1 MAIQAIS
8 FGQNDQ
14 VQKKSAMPA
23 AAAATV
29 VLTGAG
35 AAGGY
40 FGTKLNE
47 DSFVRAAVADQE
59 KSAQKEI
66 KKAEKELDGFLK
78 KVDGTAKE
86 TYEAGLK
93 DLSNDVKAREN
104 LRAAEENFKKAEADL
119 KKLSDKDGNK
129 LADVAEDKFN
139 KAKKAVD
146 EAKNQ
151 KDTAFTA
158 YEKAVPADKR
168 YSNEQLEQRAK
179 DLKKTALESLQGDDK
194 KAVEAAQKVIT
205 EKTPLMNEAKTAA
218 EELKTTKDLSKSE
231 NALVNKF
238 KSWFTVKEGEKR
250 ADEAEKLVSKLTKAA
265 KKSKAM
271 LYGGIGL
278 AVGAAAM
285 LVTHFTGSKKA

>member
-66 KKAEKELDGFLK
+66 KKAEKELDGLLK

-93 DLSNDVKAREN
+93 DLSDDVKAREK

-139 KAKKAVD
+139 KAKKAVETATTD
-146 EAKNQ
+146 
-151 KDTAFTA
+151 KDNAFKE
-158 YEKAVPADKR
+158 YDKLPNDKKF
-168 YSNEQLEQRAK
+168 SNEQLEQRAK

>member
-66 KKAEKELDGFLK
+66 KKAEKDLDGLLK
-78 KVDGTAKE
+78 KVAGDAK
-86 TYEAGLK
+86 TTFDNGMK
-93 DLSNDVKAREN
+93 DLNADVEARKD
-104 LRAAEENFKKAEADL
+104 LTAAEEKFQKAESEL
-119 KKLSDKDGNK
+119 KKLSDKDGKK
-129 LADVAEDKFN
+129 LADVADDKFN
-139 KAKKAVD
+139 KAKTAVD
-146 EAKNQ
+146 EAKTK
-151 KDTAFTA
+151 KDAAFSA

-168 YSNEQLEQRAK
+168 FSAEQLEQRGK
-179 DLKKTALESLQGDDK
+179 DLRKAALETLTGDDK
-194 KAVEAAQKVIT
+194 TAVENAQKVIT

-218 EELKTTKDLSKSE
+218 EDLKTTKDLSKSE
-231 NALVNKF
+231 NALVKKF
-238 KSWFTVKEGEKR
+238 KSMFTVKEGEKR
-250 ADEAEKLVSKLTKAA
+250 TDEAEKLVSKLTKAA

-285 LVTHFTGSKKA
+285 LVAHFTGSKKA

>member
-59 KSAQKEI
+59 KSAQKDI
-66 KKAEKELDGFLK
+66 KKAEKDLDSLFK
-78 KVDGTAKE
+78 KVDETAKTTFE
-86 TYEAGLK
+86 NGMK
-93 DLSNDVKAREN
+93 DLSADVEARKD
-104 LRAAEENFKKAEADL
+104 LTSAEENFKKADAEL
-119 KKLSDKDGNK
+119 KKLSDKEGKK
-129 LADVAEDKFN
+129 LADVADDKFN
-139 KAKKAVD
+139 KAKTAVD
-146 EAKNQ
+146 EAKTK
-151 KDTAFTA
+151 KDAAFTA

-168 YSNEQLEQRAK
+168 YSKEQLDQRAK

-205 EKTPLMNEAKTAA
+205 EKTPVMNEAKTAA

-231 NALVNKF
+231 NALVKKF
-238 KSWFTVKEGEKR
+238 KDMFTVKEGQKR
-250 ADEAEKLVSKLTKAA
+250 TDEAEKLVSKLTKAA

-285 LVTHFTGSKKA
+285 LVAHFTGNKKA

>member
-93 DLSNDVKAREN
+93 DLSNDVKARE
-104 LRAAEENFKKAEADL
+104 
-119 KKLSDKDGNK
+119 S
-129 LADVAEDKFN
+129 
-139 KAKKAVD
+139 
-146 EAKNQ
+146 
-151 KDTAFTA
+151 
-158 YEKAVPADKR
+158 
-168 YSNEQLEQRAK
+168 
-179 DLKKTALESLQGDDK
+179 
-194 KAVEAAQKVIT
+194 
-205 EKTPLMNEAKTAA
+205 
-218 EELKTTKDLSKSE
+218 
-231 NALVNKF
+231 
-238 KSWFTVKEGEKR
+238 
-250 ADEAEKLVSKLTKAA
+250 
-265 KKSKAM
+265 
-271 LYGGIGL
+271 
-278 AVGAAAM
+278 
-285 LVTHFTGSKKA
+285 